1 MSKRRRSSNRSRRNS
16 GTIILDY
23 LFTTTVKTAI
33 AAHQIAENERRI
45 QEIREKNSEA
55 ASPKVEEEPKTET
68 PKSTGALVF
77 EAITASVGALVALVL
92 WCLLTVDGCDDAFFA
107 LMMVV
112 GFPLSAVAAT
122 IDYKYPVYG
131 WITITLKF
139 IAILSLIP

>member
-1 MSKRRRSSNRSRRNS
+1 MSKRRRSSGRSRRNS
-16 GTIILDY
+16 GAIILDY
-23 LFTTTVKTAI
+23 LFTATVKTAI
-33 AAHQIAENERRI
+33 AAHQIAESERRI

-68 PKSTGALVF
+68 PKSTADLVF
-77 EAITASVGALVALVL
+77 EGITASVGALMTLVL
-92 WCLLTVDGCDDAFFA
+92 WCLLTVDGCDDASFA

-112 GFPLSAVAAT
+112 GFPLSAIAAT

-131 WITITLKF
+131 WITIALKF